1 MQTCPSP
8 QQCHTFTPIF
18 LSLITPSWNKLAT
31 PTIGIL
37 LQKIV
42 LLDASPLL
50 MCQMNLQAD
59 GRKANQQ
66 IQISILMFLQILSGP
81 LIWKAP
87 SFQFMFYTIFL
98 KCPTEC
104 LQVSIWILKNYVFNT
119 KTMTLLIV
127 YPTQHLLHTHTESEL
142 LRSIASKLALSLKKT
157 LGVFRTVFYEH
168 THTKTSV

>member
-1 MQTCPSP
+1 
-8 QQCHTFTPIF
+8 
-18 LSLITPSWNKLAT
+18 
-31 PTIGIL
+31 
-37 LQKIV
+37 
-42 LLDASPLL
+42 

-104 LQVSIWILKNYVFNT
+104 LQVSL
-119 KTMTLLIV
+119 
-127 YPTQHLLHTHTESEL
+127 
-142 LRSIASKLALSLKKT
+142 
-157 LGVFRTVFYEH
+157 
-168 THTKTSV
+168 